1 MQPFFQG
8 PAAKSADDKETADK
22 GHATG
27 GGGNRALRAW
37 PQKLIEGTEFF
48 QQRLMQLV
56 CHKPWGGTRAS
67 VLPENIVK
75 LTGRERMR
83 ILYWGTMLSRV
94 L

>member
-8 PAAKSADDKETADK
+8 PAAKSAEDKETADK

-48 QQRLMQLV
+48 Q
-56 CHKPWGGTRAS
+56 
-67 VLPENIVK
+67 
-75 LTGRERMR
+75 
-83 ILYWGTMLSRV
+83 
-94 L
+94 